1 MQSLRQQLA
10 ESEQRQASSSTKS
23 DDLAQLQTEVGRMK
37 TELKK
42 RVCISQYVAFTVF
55 GCYVLILLWGW

>member
-10 ESEQRQASSSTKS
+10 EAEQRQASASTKS
-23 DDLAQLQTEVGRMK
+23 DDLAQLQAEVGRMK

-42 RVCISQYVAFTVF
+42 KVCDLHNSLVVMYY
-55 GCYVLILLWGW
+55 GDGE